1 MCGPRLPSVGMSA
14 PSVGPPV
21 AVKRPVRTVALVGVD
36 GSGKTTQARLLAAAL
51 AGAGHPAVYRQNAG
65 GRAWFGRLAAR
76 WGRGDAEGLFGRRG
90 MLLIESLL
98 RWLAIARTLLR
109 RAVRHEIAVMDRY
122 AACQFA
128 SLRARGAG
136 PAAERRARLAY
147 RLFPRPDVTFLL
159 AVDPAVARE
168 RIDRR
173 GTDRESIEY
182 LTAADRAYRS
192 LPEAAG
198 FVVID
203 ANGSPE
209 QVHAAIRAGLAA
221 AMVSQAVP
229 AAAGSSAMAAGSS
242 AVAAGSSAVAGTTP
256 GVAGTAP
263 GAAAGTAAVA
273 GGRGAPVAVSG
284 TAGAVAAGP
293 AGATPGRRR
302 VRVRTLVLAGVPAV
316 AGAAVIGWQLAESL

>member
-1 MCGPRLPSVGMSA
+1 MSA
-14 PSVGPPV
+14 PVHL
-21 AVKRPVRTVALVGVD
+21 PVRTVALVGID

-51 AGAGHPAVYRQNAG
+51 AGAGRPAVYRQNAG

-90 MLLIESLL
+90 MLLVESLL

-109 RAVRHEIAVMDRY
+109 RAVRREIAVMDRY

-128 SLRARGAG
+128 SLRAHGAG
-136 PAAERRARLAY
+136 PAAERRARWAY
-147 RLFPRPDVTFLL
+147 RPFPRPDVTFLL

-192 LPEAAG
+192 LPEFAG

-203 ANGSPE
+203 ANGSAE
-209 QVHAAIRAGLAA
+209 EVHAAIVAGLAA
-221 AMVSQAVP
+221 AGVP
-229 AAAGSSAMAAGSS
+229 GQ
-242 AVAAGSSAVAGTTP
+242 
-256 GVAGTAP
+256 
-263 GAAAGTAAVA
+263 
-273 GGRGAPVAVSG
+273 
-284 TAGAVAAGP
+284 
-293 AGATPGRRR
+293 RRR
-302 VRVRTLVLAGVPAV
+302 VGVGAWVLAGVPVV
-316 AGAAVIGWQLAESL
+316 AGAAVLGWQLAESL